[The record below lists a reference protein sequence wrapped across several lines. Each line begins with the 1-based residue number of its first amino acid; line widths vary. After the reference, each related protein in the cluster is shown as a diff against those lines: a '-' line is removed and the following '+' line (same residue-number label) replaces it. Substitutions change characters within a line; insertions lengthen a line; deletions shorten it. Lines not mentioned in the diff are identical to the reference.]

1 MAHDPRSAGTA
12 PPGSIEFEVT
22 DLDTARRALEDLPP
36 GVAEAATLEPGYWEQ
51 RRRRPE
57 LNDRALSSET
67 IRWLLSLPAP
77 LRPHALCK
85 RYPRIGNTIA
95 QAWPKADTRVSVLA
109 GLVVDHRGRRAGFPP
124 EVRKEIEALL
134 RALSPSARATRQ

>member
-1 MAHDPRSAGTA
+1 MAHDPKSAGTA

-22 DLDTARRALEDLPP
+22 DLDTARRALEDLPQ
-36 GVAEAATLEPGYWEQ
+36 VFE
-51 RRRRPE
+51 
-57 LNDRALSSET
+57 RALSSET

-85 RYPRIGNTIA
+85 RYPRVGNTIA

>member
-1 MAHDPRSAGTA
+1 MAQDPKSAGTA
-12 PPGSIEFEVT
+12 PPGSIEFEFT
-22 DLDTARRALEDLPP
+22 DLEEARRALEDLPP
-36 GVAEAATLEPGYWEQ
+36 GIAEVKTLQPGYWEQ
-51 RRRRPE
+51 RRRKPE
-57 LNDRALSSET
+57 PNDRALSSDT

-77 LRPHALCK
+77 LRPHTLCK
-85 RYPRIGNTIA
+85 RYPRVGNTIA

-134 RALSPSARATRQ
+134 RALSPSARSTRQ